1 GYYNIEQGKNMNN
14 NGLTKKDSLAM
25 KGIAIIIMVFHH
37 LFCEV
42 SRFENY
48 DVSFAPFSQDFVVS
62 VSLMMK
68 ICVSIFAFITGYGL
82 LKSIAK
88 TPLDRS
94 SVFKWNITRL
104 LKTMSGFYFVYV
116 ITFVTTQLLSGLPM
130 KAYFSGSKIKG
141 ILYVLADFSG
151 LSALFGT
158 PKLIGTWWY
167 MSAAVIFILLVP
179 IIYSVSKKIGY
190 LPVVAVVIILP
201 RLLNV
206 GYPGGI
212 NPYSFILPMVFG
224 MIFSD
229 YNLFE
234 KLNTMKPK
242 NKTAAYITDFIFFGL
257 SVVFFY
263 FVSIN
268 FKTSEAWEILF
279 GVSPVFFICFC
290 RYCIIRIPVLK
301 TILEY
306 LGKHSF
312 TLFLTHSFIRYTYL
326 NEFTYSFGNFMVIFI
341 VLFILSLLLAVV
353 IDFIKQLVQYDKLI
367 NKLIISINKK
377 VGSE

>member
-1 GYYNIEQGKNMNN
+1 MKE
-14 NGLTKKDSLAM
+14 NGLTKNDSLAL
-25 KGIAIIIMVFHH
+25 KGIAIIIMLFHH

-42 SRFENY
+42 SRFDSY

-82 LKSIAK
+82 LKSIAR
-88 TPLDRS
+88 TPIDRA
-94 SVFKWNITRL
+94 SVFKWNVTRL

-116 ITFVTTQLLSGLPM
+116 IAFAATQLISGLPM
-130 KAYFSGSKIKG
+130 ETYFSGSKVKG
-141 ILYVLADFSG
+141 LLYVLADFSG
-151 LSALFGT
+151 LSTLFGT
-158 PKLIGTWWY
+158 PRLLATWWY
-167 MSAAVIFILLVP
+167 MSAAIIFILLVP

-190 LPVVAVVIILP
+190 LSVVAVVIILP

-206 GYPGGI
+206 GYPGGT

-234 KLNTMKPK
+234 KISSIKPK
-242 NKTAAYITDFIFFGL
+242 NKIAAYITDFLFFGL
-257 SVVFFY
+257 SILFFY
-263 FVSIN
+263 YVSIN
-268 FKTSEAWEILF
+268 FKTSEAWELLF

-290 RYCIIRIPVLK
+290 RYCIVRIPVLK
-301 TILEY
+301 NILEY

-312 TLFLTHSFIRYTYL
+312 TLFLTHNFIRYTYL
-326 NEFTYSFGNFMVIFI
+326 NEFTYSFKNFMLIFI
-341 VLFILSLLLAVV
+341 VLFALSLLLAVV
-353 IDFIKQLVQYDKLI
+353 IDFIKKLVQYDKLI
-367 NKLIISINKK
+367 NKLIVFLNKK